1 MRKIPKNIRKTIDFK
16 VGSVIVRS
24 SNKTTPKTE
33 VINVENLTRQEL
45 ENLAETLAD
54 YIVGIAEIDGLE
66 IVLEKAGMGEKEL
79 KAVGYAE

>member
-1 MRKIPKNIRKTIDFK
+1 M
-16 VGSVIVRS
+16 RS

-33 VINVENLTRQEL
+33 VINVEKLTRQEL

-54 YIVGIAEIDGLE
+54 YIVGIVEIDGLE

>member
-1 MRKIPKNIRKTIDFK
+1 MEK
-16 VGSVIVRS
+16 
-24 SNKTTPKTE
+24 
-33 VINVENLTRQEL
+33 LTRQEL